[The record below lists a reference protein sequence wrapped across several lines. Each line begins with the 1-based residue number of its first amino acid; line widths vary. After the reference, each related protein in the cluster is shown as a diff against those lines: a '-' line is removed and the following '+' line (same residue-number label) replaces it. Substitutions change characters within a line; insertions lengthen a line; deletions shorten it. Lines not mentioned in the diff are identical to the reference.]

1 MGDMSSKKGETPSRD
16 EAMAKLLSMGTDILF
31 EKVLTTS
38 DANGHGRIVIPKV
51 IARMERRYHA
61 CGAEC

>member
-51 IARMERRYHA
+51 IAMV
-61 CGAEC
+61 